1 MSVGTLTVF
10 SILLALAPLTLLF
23 AGKQGSLDNFFT
35 VFINNP
41 ATIEQNRTL
50 FSAIAAVAA
59 VNIVLIA
66 FLVAA
71 WREPTTTVVSTER
84 HGGGEVKNPKAH
96 KAE

>member
-1 MSVGTLTVF
+1 MSVLTLTAF
-10 SILLALAPLTLLF
+10 SVLLALAPLTLLF

-41 ATIEQNRTL
+41 AIIEQNRAL

-84 HGGGEVKNPKAH
+84 HGGEDKDAKAH